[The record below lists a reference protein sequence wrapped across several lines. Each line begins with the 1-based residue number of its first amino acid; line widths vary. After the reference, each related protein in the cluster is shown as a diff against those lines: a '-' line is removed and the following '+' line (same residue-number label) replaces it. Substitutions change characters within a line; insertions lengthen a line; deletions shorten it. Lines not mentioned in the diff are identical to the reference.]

1 MNLKKLIELSLMLT
15 ALPALSLTI
24 ERNNFRIVT
33 PPGSPEPVILAANS
47 LARDFGKVMR
57 WVPDVDSSVSNDGKK
72 INIIALDKSHCAD
85 TTLFTLKPL
94 DKFESHRIYTDENN
108 RNIYLLGEDMRGAIY
123 AIYDFSEEFL
133 GVPPLWYFCDWKPEY
148 VQSIEVAP
156 DFDKFVESPDVR
168 FRAWFPNDEDLVNP
182 WREKSWQNDELWLEA
197 MLRLKLNTVEYGP
210 TVTYPDHKMSHNADL
225 LKKYGL
231 VLTSHHMVGLNNS
244 FANWEK
250 YWETVRGMK
259 APELLLSNIDAIKE
273 FWTYNIETIMQN
285 DQENLWQIAFRGRR
299 DEPFWSVFADAPKT
313 DEERGEV
320 INKMVG
326 IQYDMIKKATGD
338 PNPFV
343 RMTFYD
349 ELSDL
354 LAKGYLVPPAASNM
368 LWTFV
373 AGRRDHYPYD
383 DLVNYDFSKPM
394 QLGYYMNLQFTSTGA
409 HLAPAESPWKMEQN
423 YRYVVSRGPLTFS
436 VVNAGNIREFVME
449 MSANAK
455 MMWDLDNYDTDKFL
469 KEYCIQYYG
478 EELAD
483 EIADLYRDYYKAYWL
498 QRPSEF
504 PGMDRQFIFQDLRHA
519 QVFNQIIPQFDT
531 FKRNPLFDIGFERVK
546 GRSFRLVTNNQV
558 DEIIG
563 GMELS
568 GPKFHDV
575 ADRCDD
581 MMKRL
586 PVDRQNFFYDNLSG
600 YAHYMAALSGSVCH
614 FLKAYKSDGERKMHL
629 IESHRELKNAQKA
642 LHSSQ
647 HGVFD
652 TWYATDRLFDLGSKI
667 ASLELLIKKM
677 E

>member
-1 MNLKKLIELSLMLT
+1 MNLKKLIGLSLMLT
-15 ALPALSLTI
+15 SLPVLSLTI

-33 PPGSPEPVILAANS
+33 PPGSPEPVKLAANS

-57 WVPDVDSSVSNDGKK
+57 WVPDVDSLVSNDGRT

-94 DKFESHRIYTDENN
+94 DNFESHRIYTDETN

-148 VQSIEVAP
+148 VQRIEVAP

>member
-1 MNLKKLIELSLMLT
+1 MNLKKLIGLSLMLT

-57 WVPDVDSSVSNDGKK
+57 WVPDVDSSVSNDGKS

-94 DKFESHRIYTDENN
+94 DNFESHRIYTDETN